1 MFRRH
6 KKYERRHS
14 FIPFI
19 IFRSLLSLIIF
30 AVLLAGIYSAFRQ
43 FSGFDIVKVNVL
55 QRDILGLLASFIPSG
70 ITLPPQLEKLK
81 ENEISGGETNTED
94 NLPNKSK
101 LSFKFILVADS
112 HNDNENL
119 GKALRQAES
128 HDPSDFVVGLGDY
141 TDIGTIDEL
150 RAAKK
155 VFDNTGIRY
164 FVTSGDHDLWDSRN
178 KEKDPTTNF
187 NQVFGRT
194 YQSFSYK
201 NARFLI
207 IDNSD
212 NYLGLGEAQSN
223 WLKEEIERINTE
235 GPGVVLAFVHEP
247 LYHPSSTR
255 VMGKVTNSLMDEA
268 KEITKMLKDA
278 GVREVFAGDIHYFT
292 EYSEPETGLS
302 MTTVGALTAERNAQT
317 PRYVVVSV
325 FDDGSIE
332 VEDVEVR

>member
-30 AVLLAGIYSAFRQ
+30 AVLLAGIYSAFKQ

-55 QRDILGLLASFIPSG
+55 QRDILGLLASLIPSN
-70 ITLPPQLEKLK
+70 ITLPTQLQKLK
-81 ENEISGGETNTED
+81 EVVPVEDAIETKNT
-94 NLPNKSK
+94 N
-101 LSFKFILVADS
+101 LSFKFMLVADS

-119 GKALRQAES
+119 KKALAENKVE
-128 HDPSDFVVGLGDY
+128 FVIGLGDY
-141 TDIGTIDEL
+141 TDVGSIDEL
-150 RAAKK
+150 KAAKK
-155 VFDNTGIRY
+155 TFDNAGLRY
-164 FVTSGDHDLWDSRN
+164 FITSGDHDQWDSRN
-178 KEKDPTTNF
+178 GQKDPTTNF

-212 NYLGLGEAQSN
+212 NYLGLGESQKN
-223 WLKEEIERINTE
+223 WLREEIERINTE
-235 GPGVVLAFVHEP
+235 GPGVVLAFMHEP

-255 VMGKVTNSLMDEA
+255 MMGKVTYSLMDEA
-268 KEITKMLKDA
+268 KEVTKMLNDA

-292 EYSEPETGLS
+292 EYNEPETGMS
-302 MTTVGALTAERNAQT
+302 MTTIGALTAERNAQT
-317 PRYVVVSV
+317 PRYAVVSV
-325 FDDGSIE
+325 FEDGSIE
-332 VEDVEVR
+332 VKDVEVK